1 MMAAR
6 DPLWFHIEEAFAEVI
21 DLCLEARAAQLV
33 VSQRE
38 AEAQAVRSIGAG
50 GSARPPAEKAQE
62 TGRYAR
68 AAELAKDAA
77 FREAHPDGP
86 DLVLLRQ
93 RLRRRLGELRA
104 KLAETLSEHEVYH
117 VLFPFVIYGDELLA
131 TATRGAVNR
140 WEPMQSELYE
150 IDNGGELF
158 YTVLEERLKQD
169 EIHPL
174 VFETYYFCL
183 NDGFTGMLQ
192 PGSRKIEDLLAQ
204 LRQRIQRP
212 EIRFPEVSREQKRPE
227 LVGFPWK
234 YYAVAAAVVVFV
246 YAVLSWTAGG

>member
-1 MMAAR
+1 MTTR
-6 DPLWFHIEEAFAEVI
+6 DPLWFHIEEAFTEVLE
-21 DLCLEARAAQLV
+21 LCLEARAAQLV
-33 VSQRE
+33 VAQRE
-38 AEAQAVRSIGAG
+38 AETQAVRSIGAG
-50 GSARPPAEKAQE
+50 GSTPAPADKAQE
-62 TGRYAR
+62 TGRYAG
-68 AAELAKDAA
+68 AAALAKDAS
-77 FREAHPDGP
+77 FREAHPHGP
-86 DLVLLRQ
+86 DLVVVRQ
-93 RLRRRLGELRA
+93 RLRRRLGEVRA
-104 KLAETLSEHEVYH
+104 RLAETLSEHEVYH
-117 VLFPFVIYGDELLA
+117 VLFPFVVYSDELLA

-169 EIHPL
+169 ETHPL

-192 PGSRKIEDLLAQ
+192 PGSRKIDDHKAQ
-204 LRQRIQRP
+204 LRQRIPRA
-212 EIRFPEVSREQKRPE
+212 ELRFPEVSREQKRPE
-227 LVGFPWK
+227 LVDFPWK